1 MKKLIMDLQR
11 FTDGHSITVYKG
23 TWVST
28 AVVKNEDETETLT
41 TDVPSGT
48 VCKIVATYASHYQL
62 DKVYVLAGTVMVNQ
76 TQLKFTM
83 PDQDVVLFV
92 TSKREGNDA
101 YFVFDNGFSTKS
113 QVRNGYNKD
122 EETMC
127 GYQLK
132 TGYELDKV
140 EIVKGD
146 ATCDHNTYSIYVTMG
161 DEDATVMATSKPK
174 GAYIVTENVT
184 ISVNNR
190 KLHLKK
196 NTKLVHSGSGAVY
209 DIELTDGRPAT
220 IDETVFK
227 PAIEALIKSGVLIKV

>member
-1 MKKLIMDLQR
+1 MKIILNLRMFDG
-11 FTDGHSITVYKG
+11 GHSITVYKG

-28 AVVKNEDETETLT
+28 AVVKNEAETETLT

-62 DKVYVLAGTVMVNQ
+62 DKVNVLAGGVSVGQ
-76 TQLKFTM
+76 TTLKFTM

-92 TSKREGNDA
+92 TSKREGNDV

-113 QVRNGYNKD
+113 IVKNGYKN
-122 EETMC
+122 EEDTMC

-146 ATCDHNTYSIYVTMG
+146 ATCDHNTYAIYVTMG
-161 DEDATVMATSKPK
+161 EEDATVMATSKAK
-174 GAYIVTENVT
+174 GAYIVTENIT
-184 ISVNNR
+184 LNVNDR
-190 KLHLKK
+190 KLVLTK
-196 NTKLVHSGSGAVY
+196 NTKMVYSASGAAY
-209 DIELTDGRPAT
+209 GIEYADGSAT
-220 IDETVFK
+220 QIDESIFQ
-227 PAIEALIKSGVLIKV
+227 PAIDNMIATGVLVKI

>member
-1 MKKLIMDLQR
+1 MKIILNLRM
-11 FTDGHSITVYKG
+11 FSGGHSITVYKG

-28 AVVKNEDETETLT
+28 AVVKNEAETETLT

-48 VCKIVATYASHYQL
+48 VCKIVATYASHYEL
-62 DKVYVLAGTVMVNQ
+62 DKVYVLAGGVSVNQ

-92 TSKREGNDA
+92 MSKREGNDV

-113 QVRNGYNKD
+113 QVRNGFNKD

-161 DEDATVMATSKPK
+161 EQDATVMATSKPK
-174 GAYIVTENVT
+174 GAYIVTENIT
-184 ISVNNR
+184 LNVNDR
-190 KLHLKK
+190 KLVLTK
-196 NTKLVHSGSGAVY
+196 NTKLIQSASGAVY
-209 DIELTDGRPAT
+209 DIEYVNGSAT
-220 IDETVFK
+220 QIDESVYQ
-227 PAIEALIKSGVLIKV
+227 PAIDNMIATGVLVKL